1 MFSCRSVCCLF
12 EVKCL
17 TNAFASQIHP
27 GLFDKEFRE
36 GRAVGFDS
44 GRGMMFRWGRKSK
57 TCTWE
62 RPHDSNY
69 KELVAFHVQLSATL
83 PCLSMTEGKP
93 ARYALQRKP
102 VPSKKASA
110 TQGIEWLNQWRNM
123 DTEAFALIRTGL
135 IVTFNT
141 DWSRK
146 HIQVPKICGDNSE
159 TCSGPNCFSSAF
171 EGFLS
176 RYFWVYV
183 IKMTKDWSLLDCQV
197 HEVVHH
203 FSLVVY
209 KSPKS
214 P

>member
-1 MFSCRSVCCLF
+1 ML
-12 EVKCL
+12 L
-17 TNAFASQIHP
+17 
-27 GLFDKEFRE
+27 L
-36 GRAVGFDS
+36 
-44 GRGMMFRWGRKSK
+44 RKSTQDYLTRSFAK
-57 TCTWE
+57 
-62 RPHDSNY
+62 
-69 KELVAFHVQLSATL
+69 AGQL
-83 PCLSMTEGKP
+83 
-93 ARYALQRKP
+93 
-102 VPSKKASA
+102 
-110 TQGIEWLNQWRNM
+110 
-123 DTEAFALIRTGL
+123 ALIRDAGWCFGEVEKTKLVHGKGLMTPIIKSLLRSTCNLVQLCRAFPWLKGNQLDMHFKGNPCLQKKPLPRKALSGWTSGGTWTQRRLLWSGQGL

-176 RYFWVYV
+176 RCFWVYV